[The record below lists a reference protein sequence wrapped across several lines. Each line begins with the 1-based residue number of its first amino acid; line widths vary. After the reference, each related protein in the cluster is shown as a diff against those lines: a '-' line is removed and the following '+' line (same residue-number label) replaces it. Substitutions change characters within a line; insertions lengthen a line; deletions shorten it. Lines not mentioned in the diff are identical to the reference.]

1 MGGEVSEWYRKGR
14 KGTCMKYKQTK
25 QREKKKWVKNKGSE
39 ENKTWKGD
47 PIVRAWDAT
56 ETGSFNPYQDD
67 LKVMAWFTEN
77 EEEGMDWSL
86 SLGS

>member
-39 ENKTWKGD
+39 ENKTWKVEIEMEQKKIEIRRKEQG
-47 PIVRAWDAT
+47 
-56 ETGSFNPYQDD
+56 
-67 LKVMAWFTEN
+67 
-77 EEEGMDWSL
+77 
-86 SLGS
+86 